1 MASSEVG
8 LPSAMRCSGTCRVIL
23 TTRGQLTW
31 EEHTR
36 PITQLVML
44 INVKVVLFTG
54 LRGEPTENK
63 KRAKRLVVRILAVK
77 GLLLPDLANR
87 GGSTLWTA
95 ACQAPLSV
103 KQSRPKVTN
112 ILKIS
117 AGQEMAGRTQPLL
130 PFSALHSPPC
140 PALQI
145 CPGSGPSQ
153 LLLLWV
159 RLQDLGPES
168 LVPSTALLSRRC
180 LSTRR
185 ASLFPQD

>member
-1 MASSEVG
+1 MDPGLSVSFLPILKPSSLGRGRGMASSEVG

-63 KRAKRLVVRILAVK
+63 TRAKHLVVRILAVK

-87 GGSTLWTA
+87 GGS
-95 ACQAPLSV
+95 V
-103 KQSRPKVTN
+103 K
-112 ILKIS
+112 
-117 AGQEMAGRTQPLL
+117 TQPRWEMCLVHEL
-130 PFSALHSPPC
+130 QKTPWHRLESEGTGPQVIISVNSGQLHATSC
-140 PALQI
+140 A
-145 CPGSGPSQ
+145 C
-153 LLLLWV
+153 
-159 RLQDLGPES
+159 
-168 LVPSTALLSRRC
+168 LLSQVHKGNHKGGHCRP
-180 LSTRR
+180 L
-185 ASLFPQD
+185 LGWLVGL